1 MCIVS
6 VNKHS
11 AVHVD
16 DGARD
21 VAGQVGGQKRDGGTG
36 DILGFAETRG
46 IPFRIS
52 RFMSSVSLPAVM
64 SVWMR
69 PGVMEFTRMPS
80 GPSSRAIAFANPR
93 TPALAAL

>member
-1 MCIVS
+1 
-6 VNKHS
+6 
-11 AVHVD
+11 
-16 DGARD
+16 
-21 VAGQVGGQKRDGGTG
+21 
-36 DILGFAETRG
+36 
-46 IPFRIS
+46 
-52 RFMSSVSLPAVM
+52 MSSVSLPAVM